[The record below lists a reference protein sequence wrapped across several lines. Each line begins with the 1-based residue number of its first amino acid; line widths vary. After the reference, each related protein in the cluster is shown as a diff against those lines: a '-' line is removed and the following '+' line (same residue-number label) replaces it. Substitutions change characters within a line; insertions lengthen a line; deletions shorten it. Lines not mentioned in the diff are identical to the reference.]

1 MTMERRER
9 NMFEAQGVTNV
20 GEVVMANS
28 AVLRNMIVFLLATK
42 AISPPM
48 IDHIFEQAK
57 GILREEDIEG
67 LEEAIAFL
75 DHQRASIDL
84 TELPAAFRP
93 H

>member
-1 MTMERRER
+1 
-9 NMFEAQGVTNV
+9 MFEAQGVTNL
-20 GEVVMANS
+20 GEVVMAN
-28 AVLRNMIVFLLATK
+28 AAMLRNMIVYMLGTK

-57 GILREEDIEG
+57 EILREDDFEG
-67 LEEAIAFL
+67 LGEAIAFL

-84 TELPAAFRP
+84 TDLPAEYKP